1 MLRNKCKAVQL
12 FLCMFLFFLKG
23 CIVPESNH
31 VAPDFY
37 LLTDLPLHDT
47 QIVEDEKFTF
57 YLREIEIPKYLK
69 DPRMVVRPT
78 QHTIKFRESKRWGEP
93 LQDGIARVVGL
104 NIQNQ
109 FSHSQCSIFPNRR
122 KEGLVWD
129 ISISFSV
136 FEVVSENIV
145 VEAKWVARKVG
156 ANSVT
161 GSFSSN
167 LPMDTSASEES
178 VVLAF
183 NEALFDLSR
192 NLIDSVLQK

>member
-1 MLRNKCKAVQL
+1 M
-12 FLCMFLFFLKG
+12 
-23 CIVPESNH
+23 
-31 VAPDFY
+31 
-37 LLTDLPLHDT
+37 
-47 QIVEDEKFTF
+47 
-57 YLREIEIPKYLK
+57 
-69 DPRMVVRPT
+69 
-78 QHTIKFRESKRWGEP
+78 
-93 LQDGIARVVGL
+93 
-104 NIQNQ
+104 
-109 FSHSQCSIFPNRR
+109 
-122 KEGLVWD
+122 
-129 ISISFSV
+129 
-136 FEVVSENIV
+136 VSENIV